1 MNIRKIAVFVE
12 GQTEYIFVRD
22 FLCAWYEFDANK
34 LGLECY
40 QSMEIK
46 KIKFLI
52 LMEQETVKTFISFIM
67 WGMTK
72 VY

>member
-22 FLCAWYEFDANK
+22 FLCAWYEFDAKK

>member
-22 FLCAWYEFDANK
+22 FLCAWYEFDAKK

-40 QSMEIK
+40 QFNGNK
-46 KIKFLI
+46 GKLPKLA
-52 LMEQETVKTFISFIM
+52 
-67 WGMTK
+67 
-72 VY
+72 Y